1 MATVF
6 HAWVLAVLESM
17 LPAEKMV
24 VAHDWVGI
32 VETVEQRRARY
43 ESFANDLEAVVFDPA
58 TKLPFAGPMAR
69 SQTAA
74 LLIGI
79 AAHESGLAPDVDL
92 GPCKRDT
99 PATKLRCDSGH
110 AACVLQVH
118 VTVLQADGRRTTR
131 EGWTL
136 EDLFADRQKCF
147 RAGLAAARGSL
158 GMCNAHG
165 DEGRLAAYAS
175 GSCDSEAGLKGSREL
190 WAYYQRAS
198 GAAVMAKDDVA
209 LQDAP
214 R

>member
-1 MATVF
+1 MTTAF
-6 HAWVLAVLESM
+6 HAWAFSVLQSM
-17 LPAEKMV
+17 LPAEKMAA
-24 VAHDWVGI
+24 AHDWVGI
-32 VETVEQRRARY
+32 HETVEDRVARY
-43 ESFANDLEAVVFDPA
+43 HRFVDDLEAVVFDPA
-58 TKLPFAGPMAR
+58 TKLPFSGPMAR

-110 AACVLQVH
+110 AACTLQVH

-147 RAGLAAARGSL
+147 RAGLAAARGSM
-158 GMCNAHG
+158 GQCKSHG
-165 DEGRLAAYAS
+165 DEGRLAAYAA
-175 GSCDSEAGLKGSREL
+175 GTCDSEAGLKGSREL

-198 GAAVMAKDDVA
+198 GAATMSKDDVA
-209 LQDAP
+209 LQEA
-214 R
+214 